1 MLKLLNLFIFYALWK
16 KIIIPDTFFYSTIL
30 LKIVLKNMIYID
42 KFLNKNM
49 KIDLSSLNTC

>member
-1 MLKLLNLFIFYALWK
+1 MKISKKDSLLK

-42 KFLNKNM
+42 KFL
-49 KIDLSSLNTC
+49 LE

>member
-42 KFLNKNM
+42 KFLLK
-49 KIDLSSLNTC
+49 